1 MKPNENV
8 MQDGTTGWETS
19 HLLHMHDYM
28 HAELHAEFKEYASSV
43 ANQRTEFMIVQKL
56 GRNTEH
62 VLFLKYQWFSRP
74 NVKSVHELL

>member
-8 MQDGTTGWETS
+8 MQDGTTEWETS

-43 ANQRTEFMIVQKL
+43 ANQRTYGIHDSTKTRKKHGACFVSQISMVFETKCKI
-56 GRNTEH
+56 GA
-62 VLFLKYQWFSRP
+62 
-74 NVKSVHELL
+74 